1 MEKIKKENKNSTKF
15 SRWLDS
21 IDEKAAKKGAKIKLL
36 WQIAKF
42 CIVSLLVSAIQ
53 LALVNLL
60 FFCMKSWVEP
70 LPGFLGDIFN
80 EETMGAGH
88 SNWGYILPFFLSN
101 IIANTVGYFLNKHKT
116 FKSDSPWWHYVIYIV
131 FLFVLIL
138 FTTWVQG
145 LVANLFIKWG
155 VESIGPTI
163 ASMTAGTIQML
174 LLFPLQKRVLLREKH
189 EKSRLSFRK
198 ITKDDAQAIF
208 DGWASNP
215 EVTKYVTWDPHNSV
229 EDTKGLVNYWLSEY
243 EKPNVYRYAIII
255 KKTNE
260 LIGAIDVVKYHD
272 NIPEIGY
279 CISQQHWNKGYATE
293 ATKMLIDIL
302 LKEGYKEI
310 LIDALEAN
318 VGSVKVIEKCGC
330 KFIGSEIINSG
341 KHNGL
346 VLNHYK
352 YTKED

>member
-60 FFCMKSWVEP
+60 FFCMKSWVDP

-80 EETMGAGH
+80 EETMGPGH

-116 FKSDSPWWHYVIYIV
+116 FKSNSPWWHYVIYIV

-155 VESIGPTI
+155 VESLGPTI

-174 LLFPLQKRVLLREKH
+174 LLFPLQKWVLLREKH

-198 ITKDDAQAIF
+198 ITEDDAQTIF
-208 DGWASNP
+208 NGWASNP
-215 EVTKYVTWDPHNSV
+215 EVTKYVTWEPHESV
-229 EDTKGLVNYWLSEY
+229 ETTKQLVSYWVSEY
-243 EKPNVYRYAIII
+243 DKPYTYRYGIII

-260 LIGAIDVVKYHD
+260 LIGMIDVVKYHEGV
-272 NIPEIGY
+272 PEIGY
-279 CISQQHWNKGYATE
+279 CISQQHWNKGYTTE
-293 ATKMLIDIL
+293 STKMLIDIL
-302 LKEGYKEI
+302 FKDGYSKI
-310 LIDALEAN
+310 LIDALEVN
-318 VGSVKVIEKCGC
+318 VASNRVIQKCGF
-330 KFIGSEIINSG
+330 KFVSNEVINQG
-341 KHNGL
+341 KHKDF
-346 VLNHYK
+346 VLNHYEL
-352 YTKED
+352 TKED